1 MCKRDKFPK
10 FRRGWKL
17 RDVIFSQPHIWI
29 FKQTNLLNSN
39 TVSWAHFIILIF
51 EATDERNE
59 ILTQESS
66 GSTKRNINNK
76 TKQNKREKEEMPK
89 TTEKQ
94 KFKDSKT
101 KHSKGEMPTRQNLTE
116 AFCLLQN
123 VKDEFYFD
131 FRQRQL

>member
-1 MCKRDKFPK
+1 
-10 FRRGWKL
+10 
-17 RDVIFSQPHIWI
+17 
-29 FKQTNLLNSN
+29 
-39 TVSWAHFIILIF
+39 
-51 EATDERNE
+51 
-59 ILTQESS
+59 
-66 GSTKRNINNK
+66 
-76 TKQNKREKEEMPK
+76 MPK

-131 FRQRQL
+131 FRQRQPTLNDNQTVVYTF